1 MSQVIVPRQARSALL
16 DYLSLFTSMG
26 TLLCCALPSLLV
38 LLGMG
43 ATVAGFLSATPWL
56 VTLSR
61 NKFWVFLLA
70 GILIASNFIY
80 TYALVPKLRRSGQ
93 ECSIDAPGTCETAS
107 AISRTILWASAVIYA
122 IGLCSAYLLGPLLMR
137 FAA

>member
-1 MSQVIVPRQARSALL
+1 MAQVNASRQARSALL
-16 DYLSLFTSMG
+16 EYLSLFTSLG

-43 ATVAGFLSATPWL
+43 ATVAGFLSAIPWL

-70 GILIASNFIY
+70 AIFIASNFIY
-80 TYALVPKLRRSGQ
+80 TYALVPKLRASGQ
-93 ECSIDAPGTCETAS
+93 ECSVDAPGTCEKAS
-107 AISRTILWASAVIYA
+107 AISRTILWASTAIYA
-122 IGLCSAYLLGPLLMR
+122 IGLFSAYILGPLLMR

>member
-1 MSQVIVPRQARSALL
+1 MSQVIAPKQARIALL

-43 ATVAGFLSATPWL
+43 ATVAGFLSAIPWL

-70 GILIASNFIY
+70 GILIASSFIY
-80 TYALVPKLRRSGQ
+80 THAVLPKLRASRQ

-107 AISRTILWASAVIYA
+107 AISRTILWASTAIYS
-122 IGLCSAYLLGPLLMR
+122 IGLFSAYLLGPLLMR